1 MNPGIY
7 EWIMGELDYIWRLR
21 EGLPQVVALTLRS
34 EGQGGVSQGKED
46 EGSGGENILVRSSL
60 CKNSEVNGSKVV
72 LED

>member
-46 EGSGGENILVRSSL
+46 EGSGGENILVQ
-60 CKNSEVNGSKVV
+60 E
-72 LED
+72 